1 MIYSSPCFLQNQQCS
16 SSSNGDKLGV
26 RSQVLTGSQCPS
38 APDKTVWLCW
48 LVIHLNVP
56 LQHIES
62 AVIMCSRWGRTHF
75 WWNAM
80 QKPRLSGFI
89 REFAKNGSWRCFL
102 QLPSSVLVRHFFI
115 WNCCSRPPVHHNL
128 IRLHIFLLLL
138 QCSCFLTPSS
148 SQRKMC
154 HSADGS
160 EDAHTQRH
168 RLD

>member
-1 MIYSSPCFLQNQQCS
+1 MIYSSPRSLQNQQCS
-16 SSSNGDKLGV
+16 SSSNGDKPGV
-26 RSQVLTGSQCPS
+26 CSQVLTGSQCPS

-62 AVIMCSRWGRTHF
+62 AVIMCSHCGRTHF

-89 REFAKNGSWRCFL
+89 REVAKNGSWRCFL
-102 QLPSSVLVRHFFI
+102 QLPSSVLVKHFFI

-138 QCSCFLTPSS
+138 QCSCLLTSSS

-160 EDAHTQRH
+160 EDAHTTPPAC
-168 RLD
+168 D